1 MAETGQI
8 DIRLTIRSAAREI
21 APSSPRYFDRVYFG
35 GADQGMNLTLGR
47 RTTLK
52 PIFLPHPCE
61 GSTVRF
67 ADVAAHRVRQIDLI
81 GALKQMF
88 NLCFYSDALTGT
100 LYIEPRDDFYRD
112 DTVIDWSDRI
122 DRSRPV
128 TVEELGADLS
138 KLFTLRYQ
146 EGDGTVARWDER
158 NKQILGRWSTPILNR
173 FASEGERVYANPLF
187 TPTLNRTGAYP
198 DAPDAS
204 LAQVGDRD
212 RTGVPADTENLN
224 FPPKIVRFLGV
235 RTLPDTQRWGWP
247 GYGNEYP
254 EIAFHDPSGD
264 EPVHP
269 LLRRQGRRD
278 RTARRIRPKHRAVQQ
293 RATHHA
299 LSAPQSG
306 GHRAADLPERAPARF
321 PRPVQAGDRRRDG
334 HVSAGRD
341 QRLQPVGRIDP
352 MRLSQRNIAVR
363 PRTRRTKFSEAKP
376 DATGPSPN
384 AAVHA
389 LSSRRPVPEQP
400 RRARH
405 KDHPIQIHRI

>member
-1 MAETGQI
+1 
-8 DIRLTIRSAAREI
+8 
-21 APSSPRYFDRVYFG
+21 
-35 GADQGMNLTLGR
+35 MNLTLGR

-122 DRSRPV
+122 DRSPAGHRSKSSER
-128 TVEELGADLS
+128 TLS
-138 KLFTLRYQ
+138 KLFTFRYQ

-293 RATHHA
+293 RATHHG
-299 LSAPQSG
+299 LFAPQPG
-306 GHRAADLPERAPARF
+306 GHRAADLPERASARL

-334 HVSAGRD
+334 HVPAGGD
-341 QRLQPVGRIDP
+341 QPTT
-352 MRLSQRNIAVR
+352 
-363 PRTRRTKFSEAKP
+363 TRRPDRPGASFSKKHS
-376 DATGPSPN
+376 GPS
-384 AAVHA
+384 A
-389 LSSRRPVPEQP
+389 
-400 RRARH
+400 
-405 KDHPIQIHRI
+405 HPSDKIFRSETGRNPPLA